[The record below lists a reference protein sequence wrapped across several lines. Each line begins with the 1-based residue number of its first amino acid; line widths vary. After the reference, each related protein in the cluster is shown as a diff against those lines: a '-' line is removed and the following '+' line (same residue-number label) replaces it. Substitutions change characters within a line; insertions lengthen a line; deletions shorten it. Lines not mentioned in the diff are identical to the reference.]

1 MGASEAILM
10 TNCIITRENSVLL
23 GMKKR
28 GFGMG
33 RWNGFGGKLREGES
47 LQEGALRE
55 LQEES
60 GLRALSLEEMGVLLF
75 EQQDIGA
82 LHEMHIFLCKD
93 FQGSPV
99 ETEEMRPQWFSRDEI
114 PYEDMWADDRY
125 WLPLFLEGKKF
136 SGRFVFK
143 DKDTLI
149 SHSLS
154 INT

>member
-1 MGASEAILM
+1 MEHKAVVM
-10 TNCIITRENSVLL
+10 TNCIVVRESSVLL

-60 GLRALSLEEMGVLLF
+60 GLRALSLEEMGVLIF
-75 EQQDIGA
+75 EQEDIKV

-99 ETEEMRPQWFSRDEI
+99 ETEEMSPRWFSRDEI

-149 SHSLS
+149 DHSLS
-154 INT
+154 IL